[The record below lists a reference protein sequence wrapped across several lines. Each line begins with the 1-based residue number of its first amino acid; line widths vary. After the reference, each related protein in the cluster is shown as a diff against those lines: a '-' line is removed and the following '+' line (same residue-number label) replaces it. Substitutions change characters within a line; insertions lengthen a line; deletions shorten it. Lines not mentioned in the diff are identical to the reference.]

1 MKTMKLG
8 DDIKRVSEKEV
19 DTYLKRGY
27 SYIPK
32 SEWKE
37 KVRVSVKQKVEK
49 VEGIEEKKTKRGKN

>member
-8 DDIKRVSEKEV
+8 DEIKRVCEKEA
-19 DTYLKRGY
+19 DSYLNRGY

-37 KVRVSVKQKVEK
+37 KVRGSVKQKVEK
-49 VEGIEEKKTKRGKN
+49 TEEVTEKKTKRGKN

>member
-8 DDIKRVSEKEV
+8 DEIKRVSEKEAV
-19 DTYLKRGY
+19 SYLKRGF

-37 KVRVSVKQKVEK
+37 KVRGSVKKVEK
-49 VEGIEEKKTKRGKN
+49 TEEEKPSKKRTK